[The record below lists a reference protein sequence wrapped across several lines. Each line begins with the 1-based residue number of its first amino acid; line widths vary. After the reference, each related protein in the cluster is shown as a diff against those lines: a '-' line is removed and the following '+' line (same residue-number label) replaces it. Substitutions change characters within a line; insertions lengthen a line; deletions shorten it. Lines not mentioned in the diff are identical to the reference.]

1 MEIQQWEKHTSC
13 YFCCDWNGCQPRH
26 LHRLPRCDLPTK
38 NKEEKIMKK
47 LLAILMVLCMML
59 SLVACGGSSA
69 PAATEAPKA
78 EEPAAEAPAV
88 EAEPEP
94 VTIRF
99 WQAGGDTVG
108 ASSVMRLL
116 LDKFELQNPGITVE
130 YQAIPWSNDP
140 HVQFQTGIAGGD
152 IADVLV
158 VGSPLDFQLSN
169 EGALLPL
176 DDLLDPAVK
185 ADISEVLLNECI
197 YAGTQNPEMTGKIM
211 SLPLYTGTR
220 AIMYNKEIFDYF
232 GVEYPTEQMTHAELL
247 ELAKKL
253 TGDMDGKKVYGY
265 GTRATT
271 SEQYLN
277 FAWNYGAIL
286 VDPAT
291 WKAGTDSEAWRKG
304 IEDYLKFYTEGVTPE
319 GSVAMDGTTLYNMFL
334 NGEIAMFCGAVD
346 YAIQSG
352 WGEEKLGI
360 APLVGETYATCYCG
374 ADILVVPNKG
384 EATQTEAAAKLL
396 NYLMSTEAQATY
408 CKNVGFFP
416 GIASAAADPYFAEN
430 FIQAGFAA
438 TTAGAH
444 YFGNYGVPNVGSYL
458 KANIQMLI
466 NGEVTMDEYI
476 QNVTAEIQASI
487 DETYG

>member
-1 MEIQQWEKHTSC
+1 
-13 YFCCDWNGCQPRH
+13 
-26 LHRLPRCDLPTK
+26 
-38 NKEEKIMKK
+38 MKK
-47 LLAILMVLCMML
+47 LLAIALALCMLL
-59 SLVACGGSSA
+59 SLVACGAQEPA
-69 PAATEAPKA
+69 PTEAPKVETPATEAPK
-78 EEPAAEAPAV
+78 EEAPKD
-88 EAEPEP
+88 PDP

-108 ASSVMRLL
+108 ASTVMRML
-116 LDKFELQNPGITVE
+116 LDEFEDQYPWITVE

-158 VGSPLDFQLSN
+158 VGSPLDFQLTN
-169 EGALLPL
+169 EGALLAL
-176 DDLLDPAVK
+176 DDLLSDEVK
-185 ADISEVLLNECI
+185 ADISEVLMNECI
-197 YAGTQNPEMTGKIM
+197 YSGTENEAMTGKIM

-232 GVEYPTEQMTHAELL
+232 GVAYPTEQMTHAELL
-247 ELAKKL
+247 EMAKKL
-253 TGDMDGKKVYGY
+253 TGDMNGTKVYGY

-277 FAWNYGAIL
+277 FAWNYGAVL

-291 WKAGTDSEAWRKG
+291 WTAGTDSDAWRQG

-319 GSVAMDGTTLYNMFL
+319 GSVAMDGATLFNMFA

-346 YAIQSG
+346 YANTLVNEG
-352 WGEEKLGI
+352 WTEAKLGI
-360 APLVGETYATCYCG
+360 AALPGETYATCYCG
-374 ADILVVPNKG
+374 ADILVVPDKG
-384 EATQTEAAAKLL
+384 AKTQTEAAGLLL
-396 NYLMSTEAQATY
+396 NYLMSAEAQATY
-408 CKNVGFFP
+408 CKVVGFFP
-416 GIASAAADPYFAEN
+416 GVQSAAADPYFSED
-430 FIQAGFAA
+430 FVQAGFAA

-444 YFGNYGVPNVGSYL
+444 YFGNFGVPGVGTIL

-476 QNVTAEIQASI
+476 ANVTSELQTAI

>member
-1 MEIQQWEKHTSC
+1 
-13 YFCCDWNGCQPRH
+13 
-26 LHRLPRCDLPTK
+26 
-38 NKEEKIMKK
+38 MKK
-47 LLAILMVLCMML
+47 LLAIALALCMLL
-59 SLVACGGSSA
+59 SLVACGAQEPA
-69 PAATEAPKA
+69 PTEAPKVETPATEAPK
-78 EEPAAEAPAV
+78 EEAPKD
-88 EAEPEP
+88 PDP

-108 ASSVMRLL
+108 ASTVMRML
-116 LDKFELQNPGITVE
+116 LDEFEDQYPWITVE

-158 VGSPLDFQLSN
+158 VGSPLDFQLTN
-169 EGALLPL
+169 EGALLAL
-176 DDLLDPAVK
+176 DDLLSDEVK
-185 ADISEVLLNECI
+185 ADISEVLMNECI
-197 YAGTQNPEMTGKIM
+197 YSGTENEAMTGKIM

-232 GVEYPTEQMTHAELL
+232 GVAYPTEQMTHAELL
-247 ELAKKL
+247 EMAKKL
-253 TGDMDGKKVYGY
+253 TGDMNGTKVYGY

-291 WKAGTDSEAWRKG
+291 WKAGTDSDAWRKG

-319 GSVAMDGTTLYNMFL
+319 GSVAMDGATLFNMFA

-346 YAIQSG
+346 YAQTLVGEG
-352 WGEEKLGI
+352 WTEAKLGI
-360 APLVGETYATCYCG
+360 AALPGETYATCYCG
-374 ADILVVPNKG
+374 ADILVVPDKG
-384 EATQTEAAAKLL
+384 AKTQTEAAGLLL
-396 NYLMSTEAQATY
+396 NYLMSAEAQATY
-408 CKNVGFFP
+408 CKVVGFFP
-416 GIASAAADPYFAEN
+416 GVQSAAADPYFSED
-430 FIQAGFAA
+430 FVQAGFAA

-444 YFGNYGVPNVGSYL
+444 YFGNFGVPGVGTIL

-476 QNVTAEIQASI
+476 ANVTSELQTAI

>member
-1 MEIQQWEKHTSC
+1 
-13 YFCCDWNGCQPRH
+13 
-26 LHRLPRCDLPTK
+26 
-38 NKEEKIMKK
+38 MKK
-47 LLAILMVLCMML
+47 LLAVLMALCMLL
-59 SLVACGGSSA
+59 SLAACGAEKPVETQA
-69 PAATEAPKA
+69 PETQAPVAQDEPKV
-78 EEPAAEAPAV
+78 EEPKDPD
-88 EAEPEP
+88 P

-108 ASSVMRLL
+108 ASTVMRML
-116 LDKFELQNPGITVE
+116 LDEFEDQYPWITVE

-140 HVQFQTGIAGGD
+140 HVIFQTGIAGGD

-185 ADISEVLLNECI
+185 ADISDVLLNECI
-197 YAGTQNPEMTGKIM
+197 YTGSENDDMVGKIM

-220 AIMYNKEIFDYF
+220 AVMYNKEIFDFF
-232 GVEYPTEQMTHAELL
+232 GVPYPTEQMTHAELL
-247 ELAKKL
+247 EMARKL
-253 TGDMDGKKVYGY
+253 TGDMDGKKIYGY

-277 FAWNYGAIL
+277 FAWNYGAVL

-291 WKAGTDSEAWRKG
+291 WTAGTDSEAWRKG
-304 IEDYLKFYTEGVTPE
+304 IEDYLKFYTEGLTPE
-319 GSVAMDGTTLYNMFL
+319 GSVAMDGATLFNMFA
-334 NGEIAMFCGAVD
+334 NGEVAMLCGAVD
-346 YAIQSG
+346 YAQTLVNEG
-352 WGEEKLGI
+352 WTEDKLGI
-360 APLVGETYATCYCG
+360 AALPGEDYATCYCG

-384 EATQTEAAAKLL
+384 EDTQTEAAALLL
-396 NYLMSTEAQATY
+396 NYLMSAEAQATY
-408 CKNVGFFP
+408 CKVVGFFP
-416 GIASAAADPYFAEN
+416 GVQSAAADPYFSED
-430 FIQAGFAA
+430 FVQAGFAA

-444 YFGNYGVPNVGSYL
+444 YFGNYGVPGVGTIL

-476 QNVTAEIQASI
+476 ENVTAEIQAAI

>member
-1 MEIQQWEKHTSC
+1 
-13 YFCCDWNGCQPRH
+13 
-26 LHRLPRCDLPTK
+26 
-38 NKEEKIMKK
+38 MKK
-47 LLAILMVLCMML
+47 LLAILLALCMLL
-59 SLVACGGSSA
+59 SLVACSQA
-69 PAATEAPKA
+69 PAADAPAAEAPKA
-78 EEPAAEAPAV
+78 DAPAAEAPA
-88 EAEPEP
+88 AKDPDP

-116 LDKFELQNPGITVE
+116 LDKFELQYPWITVE

-169 EGALLPL
+169 EGSLLPL
-176 DDLLDPAVK
+176 DNLLDPAIK

-197 YAGTQNPEMTGKIM
+197 YAGTQNPDMTGKIM

-220 AIMYNKEIFDYF
+220 AIMYNKEIFDFF
-232 GVEYPTEQMTHAELL
+232 GVPYPTEQMTHAELL
-247 ELAKKL
+247 EMAKKL
-253 TGDMDGKKVYGY
+253 TGDMNGTKIYGY

-291 WKAGTDSEAWRKG
+291 WKAGTDSDAWRKG

-319 GSVAMDGTTLYNMFL
+319 GSVAMDGATLFNMFA

-346 YAIQSG
+346 YANTLVAEG
-352 WGEEKLGI
+352 WTEAKLGI
-360 APLVGETYATCYCG
+360 AALPGETYATCYCG
-374 ADILVVPNKG
+374 ADILVVPDKG
-384 EATQTEAAAKLL
+384 KNTQTEAAALLL
-396 NYLMSTEAQATY
+396 NYLMSAEAQATY
-408 CKNVGFFP
+408 CKVVGFFP
-416 GIASAAADPYFAEN
+416 GVASAAADPYFSED
-430 FIQAGFAA
+430 FVQAGFAA

-444 YFGNYGVPNVGSYL
+444 YFGNYGVPGVGTIL

-476 QNVTAEIQASI
+476 ANVTAELQAKI